1 MAVSA
6 PGTRFAVLSSD
17 RMVRV
22 FSVATGKV
30 VRTYDES
37 LPVYQATQ
45 KVSRRGC
52 SRRKYVLMCVLVCRI
67 LIIRCGW
74 MPLTLVVALLRYAVL
89 LLTYCYISHF
99 IDVCVCCCG
108 CVGTWFGCGRGGR
121 RSDCAR
127 HTHIRR
133 EWTLSALS
141 DYDWRQSSQ
150 YVHQCVGT
158 CTGMWFIRNI
168 LLYLRCFY
176 RFFHRKNINICRVEL
191 NRMYVHKRW
200 DCIKA
205 KLQEN
210 VVVLLLMLNQ

>member
-1 MAVSA
+1 MAVSP

-52 SRRKYVLMCVLVCRI
+52 SKCVCMLMCVLMCRI

-74 MPLTLVVALLRYAVL
+74 MPLTLDVALLRYDVL
-89 LLTYCYISHF
+89 LLSYCYICHF
-99 IDVCVCCCG
+99 IDVFVCCG
-108 CVGTWFGCGRGGR
+108 CAGTWFGCGRGGR
-121 RSDCAR
+121 RSDCTR

-133 EWTLSALS
+133 ERTFSALS

-150 YVHQCVGT
+150 YVHQCIGT
-158 CTGMWFIRNI
+158 CTG
-168 LLYLRCFY
+168 
-176 RFFHRKNINICRVEL
+176 V
-191 NRMYVHKRW
+191 
-200 DCIKA
+200 
-205 KLQEN
+205 
-210 VVVLLLMLNQ
+210 